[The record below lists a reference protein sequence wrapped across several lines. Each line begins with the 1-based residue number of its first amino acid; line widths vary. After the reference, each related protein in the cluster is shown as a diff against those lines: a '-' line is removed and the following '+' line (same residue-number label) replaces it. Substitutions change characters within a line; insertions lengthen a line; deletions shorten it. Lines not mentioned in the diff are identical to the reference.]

1 MVQVA
6 DTEGGPPSFRGV
18 FIRAPAIVEV
28 GPEVEVLAEVP
39 LPSDKLINSD
49 ISKDS
54 QEVRTFNSYAL
65 SCGLNRFITHTYIYF
80 YCSILFS
87 HSH

>member
-1 MVQVA
+1 MAQVS

-18 FIRAPAIVEV
+18 FIRAPAILEV

-65 SCGLNRFITHTYIYF
+65 SCGLNKLTSRTHTYIILLQY
-80 YCSILFS
+80 SI
-87 HSH
+87 